1 MSNNPKTPPSHV
13 LQTAVS
19 LTKRDV
25 QAVKTVYQQ
34 LFIEALNSDSFYD
47 NIGVIDVSPFDDS
60 TLRSLP
66 APPPLVSSNSAL
78 PPSPVTSQLS
88 EERGVI

>member
-19 LTKRDV
+19 LTNRDV

-34 LFIEALNSDSFYD
+34 LFIEALNSESFYND
-47 NIGVIDVSPFDDS
+47 IGVINVSPFDDS
-60 TLRSLP
+60 MLRSLP
-66 APPPLVSSNSAL
+66 SSPPLVSSNSAL
-78 PPSPVTSQLS
+78 PPSSGTSQLNQEHS
-88 EERGVI
+88 VI

>member
-19 LTKRDV
+19 LTNRDV
-25 QAVKTVYQQ
+25 QAVKIVYQQ
-34 LFIEALNSDSFYD
+34 LFVEALNSDSFYE

-66 APPPLVSSNSAL
+66 APPPLVSRNSAL
-78 PPSPVTSQLS
+78 PPSPGTSQLNQEHS
-88 EERGVI
+88 VI